1 MGSKNQKIQKIEKI
15 LIPNKNN
22 HYDTEGKRFL
32 IYFLFNIIFILFC
45 FVTQKVMYDFLNQH
59 RHKIRAHLKLM
70 CAACSCVHFL
80 HSHSFNCQ
88 NNLVSSII
96 IIFQL
101 LKLSHREFQ

>member
-59 RHKIRAHLKLM
+59 HHKISTLILVKEVTVK
-70 CAACSCVHFL
+70 SVFFL
-80 HSHSFNCQ
+80 
-88 NNLVSSII
+88 
-96 IIFQL
+96 
-101 LKLSHREFQ
+101 